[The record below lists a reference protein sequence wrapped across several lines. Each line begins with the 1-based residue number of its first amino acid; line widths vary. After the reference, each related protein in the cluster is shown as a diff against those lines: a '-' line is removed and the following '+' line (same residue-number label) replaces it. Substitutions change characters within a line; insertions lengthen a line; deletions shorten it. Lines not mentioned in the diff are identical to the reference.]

1 MSGLSPI
8 GNQGLKTGGS
18 PRRFGSDA
26 AVRWLLPVLSVAGAV
41 ILSRV
46 LEFYWQSTPFTSLFI
61 CAVMISAWF
70 GGFGPGLLAV
80 TLSLLAFDYYFLPP
94 FYSFAV
100 EWNAMPRLI
109 LFAAA
114 ALMVALLA
122 ASQKS
127 RTESLGRARDDLAAK
142 VQELNRTNEALHAEN
157 TERKLAKEKL
167 QRSEA
172 YLSEGQRLSHTGSW
186 AWNVKMKENV
196 FWSKEHFRIYGFD
209 PETSSGDYQAAR
221 DRIHPDDALRFDE
234 AVERAIR
241 ERKDFETNH
250 RVILPSGAVRH
261 IHTTGHPVFND
272 AGELIEF
279 IGTTMDVTERKQS
292 DALLS
297 SEKHI
302 LEMIAGGAPLQAVLN
317 ELCSAIDEQSPG
329 SISTVLSLDLERQ
342 KLWPVAGS
350 GVPEGW
356 ARSISPLAI
365 GPVAGS
371 CGTAAYRKEAV
382 VVSDIATD
390 PLWADFRDVALSFG
404 LKACWSKPIISTTG
418 SVLGT
423 FAMYYR
429 KVHRPDKSDLL
440 LIERA
445 THMAQIAIERDRTHD
460 SLREAQA
467 NLAHATRV
475 ATMGELT
482 ASIAH
487 EVNQPLTAV
496 VNNANASISLLPKG
510 VSNLEEVREALAEII
525 DDANRASDVI
535 ARVRQLAKRA
545 PIEKS
550 FLDLRDVVQD
560 VLALARY
567 ELAARRITIRTD
579 LSKDLPSVS
588 GDRVQLQQVLLNLI
602 INGMD
607 AMNKVEES
615 KRVLTLCGRRET
627 RDGTFEALLSVSDSG
642 IGFKPEEMDRLF
654 EAFYTTKPQGMGM
667 GLAISRSIIEAHG
680 GRLWAEPNQGSGVTF
695 LFSLPAATNAES

>member
-1 MSGLSPI
+1 
-8 GNQGLKTGGS
+8 LKTGGS

-100 EWNAMPRLI
+100 EWNATPRLI

-127 RTESLGRARDDLAAK
+127 RTESLGRTRDDLAAK

-371 CGTAAYRKEAV
+371 CGTAAPGPR
-382 VVSDIATD
+382 
-390 PLWADFRDVALSFG
+390 
-404 LKACWSKPIISTTG
+404 
-418 SVLGT
+418 
-423 FAMYYR
+423 
-429 KVHRPDKSDLL
+429 
-440 LIERA
+440 
-445 THMAQIAIERDRTHD
+445 
-460 SLREAQA
+460 
-467 NLAHATRV
+467 
-475 ATMGELT
+475 
-482 ASIAH
+482 
-487 EVNQPLTAV
+487 
-496 VNNANASISLLPKG
+496 
-510 VSNLEEVREALAEII
+510 
-525 DDANRASDVI
+525 
-535 ARVRQLAKRA
+535 
-545 PIEKS
+545 
-550 FLDLRDVVQD
+550 
-560 VLALARY
+560 
-567 ELAARRITIRTD
+567 
-579 LSKDLPSVS
+579 
-588 GDRVQLQQVLLNLI
+588 
-602 INGMD
+602 
-607 AMNKVEES
+607 
-615 KRVLTLCGRRET
+615 
-627 RDGTFEALLSVSDSG
+627 
-642 IGFKPEEMDRLF
+642 
-654 EAFYTTKPQGMGM
+654 
-667 GLAISRSIIEAHG
+667 
-680 GRLWAEPNQGSGVTF
+680 
-695 LFSLPAATNAES
+695 